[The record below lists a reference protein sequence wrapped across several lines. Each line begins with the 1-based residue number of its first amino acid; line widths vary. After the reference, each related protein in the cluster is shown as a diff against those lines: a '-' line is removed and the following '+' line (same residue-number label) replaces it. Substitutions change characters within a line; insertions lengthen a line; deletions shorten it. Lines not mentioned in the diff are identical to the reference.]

1 MTTASPRAAQL
12 DTVIEKGILFL
23 LLFTPLV
30 FGAVHDW
37 SIGVMEMTAFLI
49 FGAWLSK
56 MALAGRIEIV
66 KTPLLALTAALI
78 TLVALQLVPLPRTL
92 LTLLTPQTSRIYND
106 VFGEAGWNW
115 RTISIY
121 PGATGEEL
129 LKLLAYAAIFF
140 VIINHYRTKEQVLT
154 ILRTIVLM
162 ACFLVVFAVVQKLT
176 WNGRLFWFY
185 PIDPALLSRVSRIWG
200 PYVNANHFA
209 GYMEMAM
216 PLSVGMLLYRL
227 SSIPQFDHAPAHRK
241 IASLAGSRRFPQVAA
256 WATVAMVLSA
266 AVFMTLSR
274 GGILGLGC
282 AVLFLTAMARTRR
295 SLKKKIGLI
304 AAFGAVIFLAVLFA
318 GWERISDR
326 FDDLA
331 DDDKVQRIDVWKD
344 AGAVVRDFPVFGT
357 GFGTFNSIY
366 PRYQSKYSTVL
377 FEHAENDYI
386 ESATDLGVPGAL
398 IIVSV
403 VTAYLSILI
412 PAWRSRRDSFVNCI
426 GIGGLGSCVAVL
438 AHSCTDFNMRIPANA
453 LLMTVIAGTT
463 FALVMNVR
471 EKRRC

>member
-56 MALAGRIEIV
+56 MALAGRVEIV

-185 PIDPALLSRVSRIWG
+185 PIDPALLSRVSRIRG
-200 PYVNANHFA
+200 QCQRQPFCGLHGDGHAA
-209 GYMEMAM
+209 Q
-216 PLSVGMLLYRL
+216 RR
-227 SSIPQFDHAPAHRK
+227 HAPLPAVLHTAIRPC
-241 IASLAGSRRFPQVAA
+241 AGSQENRFPGRIQA
-256 WATVAMVLSA
+256 LSA
-266 AVFMTLSR
+266 SGGLGHGGYGVVSR
-274 GGILGLGC
+274 GIHDVVPRRDSRAGLRGFVPDRHGAYQALVEKEDRADSGFRRRYLFSRPLRRLG
-282 AVLFLTAMARTRR
+282 
-295 SLKKKIGLI
+295 
-304 AAFGAVIFLAVLFA
+304 
-318 GWERISDR
+318 
-326 FDDLA
+326 
-331 DDDKVQRIDVWKD
+331 
-344 AGAVVRDFPVFGT
+344 
-357 GFGTFNSIY
+357 
-366 PRYQSKYSTVL
+366 
-377 FEHAENDYI
+377 
-386 ESATDLGVPGAL
+386 TDLRPL
-398 IIVSV
+398 R
-403 VTAYLSILI
+403 
-412 PAWRSRRDSFVNCI
+412 RSRR
-426 GIGGLGSCVAVL
+426 
-438 AHSCTDFNMRIPANA
+438 
-453 LLMTVIAGTT
+453 
-463 FALVMNVR
+463 
-471 EKRRC
+471 